1 MSETKKAMK
10 VGIFVAVGLGA
21 LIASLFLLGGT
32 NFLKKTE
39 TLYVE
44 FNQAQGLAV
53 GSVVSLAGLNIGNV
67 RELTM
72 ASDRNIIL
80 AELEL
85 DANFFERI
93 TDHSKINVKT
103 QGALGDKYIYI
114 DPGAPG
120 GTPVASGATLFSDL
134 QPDFLDVL
142 SSKTNEVG
150 GSAVDVINEL
160 STLLKQ
166 LNNKNRS
173 ASLMENLL
181 GTSQNLNRLTNE
193 PELKEAMVHLR
204 NILRKVDK
212 GEGTLGALV
221 NDATLH
227 ERLVGFLGESPRNR
241 YLVPLIRES
250 IKSADR

>member
-1 MSETKKAMK
+1 MSETKNAMK
-10 VGIFVAVGLGA
+10 VGLFVAIGLGA

-32 NFLKKTE
+32 NFMKKTDR
-39 TLYVE
+39 LYVE

-53 GSVVSLAGLNIGNV
+53 GSVVSLAGLTIGNV

-72 ASDRNIIL
+72 ALNRNVIL
-80 AELEL
+80 AELEV
-85 DANFFERI
+85 DAKFFARI
-93 TDHSKINVKT
+93 TNHSKISAKT

-120 GTPVASGATLFSDL
+120 GDPVPSGATLFSDL

-227 ERLVGFLGESPRNR
+227 DRLVGFLGESPRNR